1 MDYQE
6 TLNALKNGNI
16 PRDSI
21 LDFSVGREDELN
33 EFKNLLNRIENG
45 SAITKFINGEFG
57 AGKSFFLKLV
67 EETAFNDNFVVSRI
81 TLSQNL
87 QFHKI
92 ENIYKEI
99 AKTLTCKTGESLNH
113 IIDKW
118 ITRLKVEAE
127 DEYEDE
133 DELEERQEYLEYRIR
148 EDLIATRDCS
158 NSFATAIEKYFQ
170 AKENGDEDTANY
182 AQAWLRGDSNIPFTQ
197 KRKFGVKGD
206 VTKENAFHFLT
217 ALSTYINSIGYSGL
231 VILIDE
237 AEFILKTPQERSRS
251 VAYNYMRDIY
261 DNCSNGTF
269 SNMLFVFAGTQQF
282 YEDEHKGVKSYDA
295 LYSRIVNVLD
305 SDYDDLR
312 TPIVNLYGFK
322 ENDVKKITDLIINM
336 HEETYNWDTSNVKEA
351 VNEFIELRVSNTGLT
366 GGVIV
371 PRTYIRELIS
381 VLDTVEQNQ
390 DKLNNKEEIIKLFK
404 QEEESSIE
412 NEEEIFDDW

>member
-1 MDYQE
+1 MDYQD

-16 PRDSI
+16 PRESI

-33 EFKNLLNRIENG
+33 EFKNILDRVENG
-45 SAITKFINGEFG
+45 TAVTKFINGEFG
-57 AGKSFFLKLV
+57 AGKSFFLKLI

-99 AKTLTCKTGESLNH
+99 AKTLKCKTGESLNH
-113 IIDKW
+113 IIDRW

-127 DEYEDE
+127 DEYEDD
-133 DELEERQEYLEYRIR
+133 DEIEERQEYLEHRIK

-158 NSFATAIEKYFQ
+158 NSFATAIEKYFH
-170 AKENGDEDTANY
+170 AREEHDDETANY
-182 AQAWLRGDSNIPFTQ
+182 AQAWLRGDSNIPFTE
-197 KRKFGVKGD
+197 KKKFGVKGD

-217 ALSTYINSIGYSGL
+217 ALSTFINSIGYSGL
-231 VILIDE
+231 IILVDE
-237 AEFILKTPQERSRS
+237 AEFILKTPLEKSRS

-261 DNCSNGTF
+261 DNCNNGTF
-269 SNMLFVFAGTQQF
+269 NGMLFVFAGTQQF
-282 YEDEHKGVKSYDA
+282 YEDEKKGVKSYDA
-295 LYSRIVNVLD
+295 LYSRIVNVLE

-312 TPIVNLYGFK
+312 TPIVNLHGFK
-322 ENDVKKITDLIINM
+322 ENDVKKISDLIIDM
-336 HEETYNWDTSNVKEA
+336 HQETYQWDISNAKEA
-351 VNEFIELRVSNTGLT
+351 VSEFIDIRVANTGLT

-390 DKLNNKEEIIKLFK
+390 EQLNNKEEIIKLFK
-404 QEEESSIE
+404 EEENSIE
-412 NEEEIFDDW
+412 TEEEIFDDW